1 MRGARQ
7 CVVKP
12 INMQNIF
19 GGSMQTILV
28 ANQKGGCGKST
39 IAVTLAAALANQG
52 KRVALADADVQ
63 KSSLFWL
70 KLRSSEAA
78 PIVSVDW
85 RDADDIGGLSKAA
98 SKADYLVI
106 DAPGALAGDKAE
118 QLIAECQAIFLP
130 VLPAVFDLA
139 SSQKF
144 IKNIQDIKRIRKGKV
159 NVYAIANRVRASLFE
174 YGEPSARLHE
184 LYAEFDIQPIAWLA
198 ERSIYPALAERGLSI
213 FDQQQKPYREL
224 QAQWQP
230 LLAVLDDLADT
241 PTKAAK
247 TKHADQNIPPK
258 SGSKK
263 SANTWYE

>member
-1 MRGARQ
+1 MLD
-7 CVVKP
+7 
-12 INMQNIF
+12 NF

-70 KLRSSEAA
+70 KLRSAEAA
-78 PIVSVDW
+78 PVVSVDW
-85 RDADDIGGLSKAA
+85 RDADDIGELSKAA

-106 DAPGALAGDKAE
+106 DAPGALAGDKAD

-144 IKNIQDIKRIRKGKV
+144 IKNLQDIKRIRKGKV
-159 NVYAIANRVRASLFE
+159 NIHAVANRVRASLFE
-174 YGEPSARLHE
+174 HGEPSPRLHD

-230 LLAVLDDLADT
+230 LLDVLDNLADT
-241 PTKAAK
+241 SAKFAK
-247 TKHADQNIPPK
+247 TKVADPKPP
-258 SGSKK
+258 SKDGK
-263 SANTWYE
+263 HKTANTWYE